1 MTLSV
6 LSPSL
11 SSAAHKSEPFSVW
24 MNNLGGEQQNVTQV
38 GVNSTLSFGQ
48 APFLRSLPFYA
59 FELEYTPIAIVHW
72 ITPCVFVLNYFW
84 DFAQDCLGEIFEI
97 MFLHNI
103 ALNFVF
109 ANFSQ
114 DEKWLSHFSK
124 RPPIAGLVPHEKRS
138 MATAMALFMALLCSL
153 YFNYIRFILAV
164 FLTQCSCICC
174 LWDVSIC

>member
-6 LSPSL
+6 LSPSH
-11 SSAAHKSEPFSVW
+11 SSAAHKSEAFSVR

-48 APFLRSLPFYA
+48 APFLRSLPFSA
-59 FELEYTPIAIVHW
+59 FELEYTPIVHW

-164 FLTQCSCICC
+164 FLTQCNCICC